1 MTHTPAQDIEPDET
15 DRPLTYQEIEFLVA
29 LIGTDTD
36 HRMPLSGRYA
46 IEWQARYPGWYT
58 LTSSGFPDRGALQK
72 PLEDV
77 VARYRQH
84 VNQSVRDEGSVLLA
98 TLFALIVMAL
108 LMVVSMSAV
117 TGQVKAQTSRV
128 HAIAAQSVTAAT
140 SEATMAANLGKFT
153 TAQVTGGGDTAV
165 GEYTWTATRRASTP
179 GVADLTVTVNVND
192 EPRIYEGV
200 LKEVPVDWAVRAT
213 SGKVH
218 YQPRSP
224 QGTGVVWQVETS
236 PAYTG

>member
-1 MTHTPAQDIEPDET
+1 M
-15 DRPLTYQEIEFLVA
+15 
-29 LIGTDTD
+29 
-36 HRMPLSGRYA
+36 S
-46 IEWQARYPGWYT
+46 T
-58 LTSSGFPDRGALQK
+58 LTEVPPVIICATCGHQVRRSTYDP
-72 PLEDV
+72 P
-77 VARYRQH
+77 
-84 VNQSVRDEGSVLLA
+84 VRDEGSVLLA

-153 TAQVTGGGDTAV
+153 STQVTGGGDTAV

-179 GVADLTVTVNVND
+179 ALADLTVTVTVND
-192 EPRIYEGV
+192 EPRVYRGV
-200 LKEVPVDWAVRAT
+200 LTEVPVDWAVRST
-213 SGKVH
+213 SGKVQ

-224 QGTGVVWQVETS
+224 GGTAVVWQVETS
-236 PAYTG
+236 PVYTG